1 MATLTDRVIRITQ
14 ELIQVNSDL
23 ETEMTHLAEGSADWM
38 TAGYTVLNTFKGVV
52 DHTRHLLWPF
62 VVAAHQ
68 RSEENLTAIMQ
79 GYRMTRIREM
89 LSALKQD
96 DQNEGSDTIRLFLAE
111 VERIAR
117 RDAGRPN

>member
-23 ETEMTHLAEGSADWM
+23 ETEMTHLAEGGADWM
-38 TAGYTVLNTFKGVV
+38 TAGYSVLNTMKGVV

-68 RSEENLTAIMQ
+68 RSEENIRIILQ

-89 LSALKQD
+89 LAALKD
-96 DQNEGSDTIRLFLAE
+96 DDKVEPSDSVSLFLSE
-111 VERIAR
+111 VE
-117 RDAGRPN
+117 